1 MVSTSATDTHSL
13 SSTTTGMKNSPR
25 FLFNFRDGQ
34 KHNRSRMKWMSC
46 TYMYMLRNS
55 HCQVISSSL
64 LALILCLGR
73 LLEPDR
79 LSKREIWSI
88 ERCQQFVVVLVAA
101 TTRIGREIGSKVR
114 ESGDLFFSVRSWAV
128 WPRNK

>member
-1 MVSTSATDTHSL
+1 
-13 SSTTTGMKNSPR
+13 
-25 FLFNFRDGQ
+25 
-34 KHNRSRMKWMSC
+34 
-46 TYMYMLRNS
+46 MLRNS

-88 ERCQQFVVVLVAA
+88 ERCQQFVVVLVAV
-101 TTRIGREIGSKVR
+101 TTRIGKEIGSKVR
-114 ESGDLFFSVRSWAV
+114 ESGDLFFLCAV
-128 WPRNK
+128 GRFGQETNKKRQERQ